1 MRARIGEAIAGL
13 VVPPSFHHAVALMSE
28 LVSTET
34 VSFFMATKGVGG
46 PGGDV
51 TVDIVALTERRL
63 VEIEFYGGRQTVQI
77 SSFDMNS
84 LVAAGVV
91 TTGSP
96 GDERITVYA
105 HREDGTN
112 SQWSGGED
120 VREHLRSLAARLL
133 RRAGGQP

>member
-1 MRARIGEAIAGL
+1 MRAKIGEATAGW
-13 VVPPSFHHAVALMSE
+13 VVPPSFHHAVASMSE

-46 PGGDV
+46 PAGDV

-63 VEIEFYGGRQTVQI
+63 VEIEFYVGRQTVQI
-77 SSFDMNS
+77 SSFDVNS
-84 LVAAGVV
+84 LVAAGLV
-91 TTGSP
+91 TTGGP

-112 SQWSGGED
+112 SQWSGREDVGED
-120 VREHLRSLAARLL
+120 LRSLAAHLL
-133 RRAGGQP
+133 RRVGGQP